1 MSHSLT
7 PSPTTGHSPEEE
19 EDSNFDYFYDEPGTL
34 PGTLDLEPD
43 DPPPEIVLIDYNLAK
58 TTRVKLAQ
66 PQDCIPY
73 LNSDTVSWLDI
84 QGLGNIETWRQMS
97 QIFQFHPLALED
109 VVNIPQRPKVVYYEN
124 PDQIVI
130 VAWMVLLKPDSKT
143 LHREQVSLI
152 LGHNYLITV
161 QEEPRYDC
169 LQPVRDRIA
178 NNHGSIRKHGAD
190 YLAYA
195 ILDAIIDGFFP
206 VIEHY
211 SDHLEELE
219 DEVLFK
225 PNHHTLWKIY
235 EVKQE
240 MLVLRRAIWSQ
251 RDAINILVRD
261 RTRLISKRVQ
271 VYLRDCYDHTINIRD
286 MLETNRE
293 LSSDLINIYMST
305 MSNKMNEIMKILTVI
320 STIFI
325 PLTFIAGV
333 YGMNFDPSASPWNMP
348 ELDWYWGYPVCL
360 AVMLV
365 VGVTLFLFFKRR
377 GWFEDFSDLQQNQ
390 EVQEGKRWEAES
402 RRR

>member
-1 MSHSLT
+1 
-7 PSPTTGHSPEEE
+7 
-19 EDSNFDYFYDEPGTL
+19 
-34 PGTLDLEPD
+34 
-43 DPPPEIVLIDYNLAK
+43 
-58 TTRVKLAQ
+58 
-66 PQDCIPY
+66 
-73 LNSDTVSWLDI
+73 
-84 QGLGNIETWRQMS
+84 MS

-109 VVNIPQRPKVVYYEN
+109 VVNVPQRPKVVYYEN

-130 VAWMVLLKPDSKT
+130 VAWMVLLKPDSMT

-152 LGHNYLITV
+152 LGDNYLITV

-169 LQPVRDRIA
+169 LQPVRDRIR
-178 NNHGSIRKHGAD
+178 NNQGSIRKNGTD

-206 VIEHY
+206 VIENY
-211 SDHLEELE
+211 SERLEALE
-219 DEVLFK
+219 DEVLFR
-225 PNHHTLWKIY
+225 PSNHTLWKIY
-235 EVKQE
+235 EIKQE
-240 MLVLRRAIWSQ
+240 LLVLRRAIWSQ

-261 RTRLISKRVQ
+261 RTRLISKRVR

-333 YGMNFDPSASPWNMP
+333 YGMNFNPDASPWNMP
-348 ELDWYWGYPVCL
+348 ELNWYWGYPVCL
-360 AVMLV
+360 AVMLAI
-365 VGVTLFLFFKRR
+365 GVSLFWFFWRR
-377 GWFEDFSDLQQNQ
+377 GWFEDFSDFKQ
-390 EVQEGKRWEAES
+390 K
-402 RRR
+402 

>member
-7 PSPTTGHSPEEE
+7 PSPTAGYAPEDEE
-19 EDSNFDYFYDEPGTL
+19 EDSSLDYFYDEPGTL

-43 DPPPEIVLIDYNLAK
+43 DPAPEIVLIDYNLAK
-58 TTRVKLAQ
+58 ATRVKLDQ
-66 PQDCIPY
+66 PQDFLPY
-73 LNSDTVSWLDI
+73 LTAQTVSWLDI
-84 QGLGNIETWRQMS
+84 QGLGNTETWRQMS

-109 VVNIPQRPKVVYYEN
+109 VVNVPQRPKVVYYEN

-130 VAWMVLLKPDSKT
+130 VAWMVLLKPDSRT

-152 LGHNYLITV
+152 LGENYLITV
-161 QEEPRYDC
+161 QEEPQYDC
-169 LQPVRDRIA
+169 LEAVRDRIR
-178 NNHGSIRKHGAD
+178 NNQGSIRKHGAD

-206 VIEHY
+206 VLEHY
-211 SDHLEELE
+211 TDRLEELE

-225 PNHHTLWKIY
+225 PSNHTLWQIY

-240 MLVLRRAIWSQ
+240 LLVLRRAIWSQ

-261 RTRLISKRVQ
+261 RTRLISKRVR

-305 MSNKMNEIMKILTVI
+305 MGNKMNEIMKILTVI

-333 YGMNFDPSASPWNMP
+333 YGMNFNPEASPWNMP
-348 ELDWYWGYPVCL
+348 ELNWYWGYPVCL
-360 AVMLV
+360 AVMLAI
-365 VGVTLFLFFKRR
+365 GVSLFVFFWKR
-377 GWFEDFSDLQQNQ
+377 GWFEDFSELKQ
-390 EVQEGKRWEAES
+390 KK
-402 RRR
+402 

>member
-1 MSHSLT
+1 MSNSLS
-7 PSPTTGHSPEEE
+7 PSQTTGYAPPEEE
-19 EDSNFDYFYDEPGTL
+19 EDSNLDYFYDEPGTL

-43 DPPPEIVLIDYNLAK
+43 DPAPEIVLIDYNLAK
-58 TTRVKLAQ
+58 ATRVKLDQ
-66 PQDCIPY
+66 PQDCVPY
-73 LNSDTVSWLDI
+73 LTTETVSWLDI
-84 QGLGNIETWRQMS
+84 QGLGNTETWRQMS

-109 VVNIPQRPKVVYYEN
+109 VVNVPQRPKVVYYEN

-130 VAWMVLLKPDSKT
+130 VAWMVLLKPDSMT

-152 LGHNYLITV
+152 LGDNYLITV

-169 LQPVRDRIA
+169 LQPVRDRIR
-178 NNHGSIRKHGAD
+178 NNQGSIRKNGTD

-206 VIEHY
+206 VIENY
-211 SDHLEELE
+211 SERLEALE
-219 DEVLFK
+219 DEVLFR
-225 PNHHTLWKIY
+225 PSNHTLWKIY
-235 EVKQE
+235 EIKQE
-240 MLVLRRAIWSQ
+240 LLVLRRAIWSQ

-261 RTRLISKRVQ
+261 RTRLISKRVR

-333 YGMNFDPSASPWNMP
+333 YGMNFNPDASPWNMP
-348 ELDWYWGYPVCL
+348 ELNWYWGYPVCL
-360 AVMLV
+360 AVMLAI
-365 VGVTLFLFFKRR
+365 GVSLFWFFWRR
-377 GWFEDFSDLQQNQ
+377 GWFEDFSDFKQ
-390 EVQEGKRWEAES
+390 K
-402 RRR
+402 